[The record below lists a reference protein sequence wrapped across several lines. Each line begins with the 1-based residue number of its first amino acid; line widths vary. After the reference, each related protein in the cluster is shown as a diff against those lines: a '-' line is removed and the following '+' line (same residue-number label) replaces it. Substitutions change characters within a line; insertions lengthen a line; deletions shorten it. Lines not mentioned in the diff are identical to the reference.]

1 VRRILSG
8 RERWRLLVEEGS
20 LWKKS
25 VGKQVTTTGG
35 GSPLPSAGEQTIYLV
50 ERFGRFGGGMRG
62 GRGLDSTSFC

>member
-25 VGKQVTTTGG
+25 VGKQVTTTTGG
-35 GSPLPSAGEQTIYLV
+35 EPFAKRGGTNNL
-50 ERFGRFGGGMRG
+50 FGGKIW
-62 GRGLDSTSFC
+62 